1 MKARTTFISTS
12 IAALVLASGLTLA
25 QAEPAAEVDHSKM
38 DHSAHGAGAVQWID
52 PGKAQVAQAP
62 AGDAG
67 KADEHAGHHGGGAGE
82 SMGGMDHGGGMMGGA
97 GGMMGGMMG
106 GMSHGGGAEHGAGA
120 GMGAMMAKMMHK
132 MMCGFTEHLDG
143 RLAYL
148 KAELKLTD
156 QQQPAW
162 NSFADAWRAVA
173 QKAQTICAAP
183 EEAPD
188 HSKPQVL
195 TKLSMMEKHMANH
208 LEIVRAQKAAIEPL
222 FTALSDEQKK
232 IASEDMTSIMKVGK
246 SMGDGGMMGGMMGG
260 MGGMMGHS
268 GGMQH

>member
-25 QAEPAAEVDHSKM
+25 QAELAADVDHSKM

-62 AGDAG
+62 AVPQTPAGDAG
-67 KADEHAGHHGGGAGE
+67 KADEHAGHHGGGM
-82 SMGGMDHGGGMMGGA
+82 MGGM

-106 GMSHGGGAEHGAGA
+106 GTSQGGGAEHGAGA

-195 TKLSMMEKHMANH
+195 GKLSMMEKHMANH

-232 IASEDMTSIMKVGK
+232 IASETMTSIMKVGK
-246 SMGDGGMMGGMMGG
+246 SMGDGGMMGGM
-260 MGGMMGHS
+260 GGMMGHS
-268 GGMQH
+268 GGGMQH